1 MQQDAVAAV
10 QQGGRQVGRAGMAP
24 EREQEV
30 LLDGRKGFGEFEDEV
45 VQGRDIVVLQVVE
58 GVMRQ
63 QVHRKRQNGIGLFH
77 VQVF

>member
-10 QQGGRQVGRAGMAP
+10 QQGGRQVGGAGMAP
-24 EREQEV
+24 ERKQQI
-30 LLDGRKGFGEFEDEV
+30 LLDGAERFGEFEDEM
-45 VQGRDIVVLQVVE
+45 VQGRDIVVPQVVE

-63 QVHRKRQNGIGLFH
+63 QVHGECQNGIGLFH

>member
-10 QQGGRQVGRAGMAP
+10 QEGGRQVGAAGMAP
-24 EREQEV
+24 EREQQA
-30 LLDGRKGFGEFEDEV
+30 LLDGRKGLGEFEDKMM
-45 VQGRDIVVLQVVE
+45 QGGDIVIPQVVE